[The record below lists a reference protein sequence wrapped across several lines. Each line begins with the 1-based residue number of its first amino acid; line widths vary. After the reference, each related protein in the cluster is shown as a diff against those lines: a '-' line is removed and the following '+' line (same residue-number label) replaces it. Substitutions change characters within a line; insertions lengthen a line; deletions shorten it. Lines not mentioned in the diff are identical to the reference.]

1 MLFHVTW
8 TFVAVS
14 EDGRRQ
20 SLKAFEAWQPPE
32 GADFKAF
39 FAYADGTGGVAIIDV
54 DSAETLARTI
64 APWTGWLLFETTAIV
79 PIEESAKINA
89 EALAWVE
96 SVA

>member
-8 TFVAVS
+8 QVIDMS
-14 EDGRRQ
+14 EEGQRR

-32 GADFKAF
+32 GADFKGF
-39 FAYADGTGGVAIIDV
+39 YGYVDGTGGCAILDV

-64 APWTGWLLFETTAIV
+64 APWTGWLAFETTAIL
-79 PIEESAKINA
+79 PLEQAAQING